1 MKQVIV
7 AGAAVIVFCAQIAAP
22 PVIAVRAARLID
34 GRGGQPIAPAVVV
47 IRGDRIEAAGSGVTI
62 PSGARGIDL
71 GSATLLPGLIDL
83 HTHLTSTGIH
93 WEEELLKT
101 KPGQAALDG
110 AQNAAIPLV
119 AGVTSFRDLGPT
131 GP

>member
-62 PSGARGIDL
+62 PSGPRRCCRASSI
-71 GSATLLPGLIDL
+71 
-83 HTHLTSTGIH
+83 STRI
-93 WEEELLKT
+93 
-101 KPGQAALDG
+101 
-110 AQNAAIPLV
+110 
-119 AGVTSFRDLGPT
+119 
-131 GP
+131 